1 MDSFGARLVAAV
13 GERGPICVGIDPHAA
28 LLEAWGLPDNVD
40 GLRTFCETTVAALA
54 DLVPVLKPQSAFF
67 ERFGSAG
74 IAVMESTIRQS
85 REAGALVI
93 ADVKRGDIGSTAAA
107 YARAYLH
114 PASPLYVDAITVS
127 PYLGLG
133 SLSPFFDE
141 AAAHGGGVF
150 VLALTSNPDGAQVQH
165 ARTAAGRTVAQTV
178 LDEVGRRNEGANPVG
193 SVGVVI
199 GATTGGTGH
208 ELDRL
213 NAPVLAPGLGV
224 QGATAEDLAVVFGG
238 LNGLVL
244 PSYSREVLARG
255 PSVAALREITERS
268 LSECRKV
275 LKNPIL

>member
-1 MDSFGARLVAAV
+1 MGGFGARLARAV
-13 GERGPICVGIDPHAA
+13 EQRGPICVGIDPHST
-28 LLEAWGLPDNVD
+28 LLEAWGLPDTVD
-40 GLRTFCETTVAALA
+40 GLRTFCDTAVAALA
-54 DLVPVLKPQSAFF
+54 NLVPVLKPQSAFF

-93 ADVKRGDIGSTAAA
+93 ADVKRGDVGSTAAA

-114 PASPLYVDAITVS
+114 PASPLYADAVTVS

-133 SLSPFFDE
+133 SLAPFLDE

-150 VLALTSNPDGAQVQH
+150 ILALTSNPEGRQVQH
-165 ARTAAGRTVAQTV
+165 ARAADGRTVAQTV
-178 LDEVGRRNEGANPVG
+178 LDAVGARNEGERPVG

-208 ELDRL
+208 DLSRL
-213 NAPVLAPGLGV
+213 NGPVLAPGLGA
-224 QGATAEDLAVVFGG
+224 QGGTVADLAVVFQG

-255 PSVAALREITERS
+255 PSVAGLREAAERS
-268 LSECRKV
+268 LTECRMAI
-275 LKNPIL
+275 KNPIL

>member
-150 VLALTSNPDGAQVQH
+150 VLALTSNPEGPQVQH

-255 PSVAALREITERS
+255 PSVAALRKATERS

>member
-1 MDSFGARLVAAV
+1 
-13 GERGPICVGIDPHAA
+13 
-28 LLEAWGLPDNVD
+28 
-40 GLRTFCETTVAALA
+40 
-54 DLVPVLKPQSAFF
+54 
-67 ERFGSAG
+67 
-74 IAVMESTIRQS
+74 MESTIRQS

-150 VLALTSNPDGAQVQH
+150 VLALTSNPEGPQVQH

-255 PSVAALREITERS
+255 PSVAALREAAERS

>member
-1 MDSFGARLVAAV
+1 MTSFGARLVRAV
-13 GERGPICVGIDPHAA
+13 EERGPICVGIDPHAA
-28 LLEAWGLPDNVD
+28 LLEAWGLPDTVD
-40 GLRTFCETTVAALA
+40 GLRTFCDTAVAALA

-114 PASPLYVDAITVS
+114 PASPLYADAITVS

-150 VLALTSNPDGAQVQH
+150 VLALTSNPEGPQLQH
-165 ARTAAGRTVAQTV
+165 ARTAAGRTVGNASKPHGTRA
-178 LDEVGRRNEGANPVG
+178 RRALGETNNTGLCLPP
-193 SVGVVI
+193 SLRSPRGVDKYSSRSCHP
-199 GATTGGTGH
+199 ASDTRST
-208 ELDRL
+208 
-213 NAPVLAPGLGV
+213 
-224 QGATAEDLAVVFGG
+224 
-238 LNGLVL
+238 
-244 PSYSREVLARG
+244 PSR
-255 PSVAALREITERS
+255 
-268 LSECRKV
+268 
-275 LKNPIL
+275 